1 MTSSNIVFFTT
12 SPQLNKDIETIFD
25 LDPSCKITVLNE
37 MTKKFEKRLSF
48 SSKEYE
54 QIKPLVLKGEFV
66 ICVEYNGVKEILELN
81 DNQILKDL
89 AKYGSKNIYEIYRTT
104 YNIKRNEL
112 YKKILTVKKN

>member
-1 MTSSNIVFFTT
+1 
-12 SPQLNKDIETIFD
+12 
-25 LDPSCKITVLNE
+25 

-48 SSKEYE
+48 SSSEYA

-66 ICVEYNGVKEILELN
+66 ICVEYNGIKEMPALS

-89 AKYGSKNIYEIYRTT
+89 TKYGSKKIYEIYRTT

-112 YKKILTVKKN
+112 YKKILTIKKN